1 MDASDGHPLDPR
13 PVAERAPQVIPLRLL
28 HPEEMFVLGQTDLF
42 SEHRNFL
49 TGVERAISTLRGHRS
64 GRPVRLEVTLPVSRV
79 DDGTADRIH
88 RTLGRYCD
96 DRIDYNRRERR
107 ATRFDGLSYLWVGMP
122 IVVLGFLVVT
132 FAAHIAG
139 RGQGSNLV
147 LDSGG
152 WVLVWVGLWFPL
164 DTLVFTPLTYSREIR
179 ALERLRAA
187 TVSVEP
193 DPSLPAR

>member
-1 MDASDGHPLDPR
+1 M
-13 PVAERAPQVIPLRLL
+13 

-49 TGVERAISTLRGHRS
+49 TGVEHALSTLRGHRS
-64 GRPVRLEVTLPVSRV
+64 GRPVRLEVTLPAPQVA
-79 DDGTADRIH
+79 DGTGERIH

-96 DRIDYNRRERR
+96 DRIAYNRRERR

-122 IVVLGFLVVT
+122 IVILGFLVVT
-132 FAAHIAG
+132 LAAHIAG

-164 DTLVFTPLTYSREIR
+164 DTLVFTPLSYSRELR
-179 ALERLRAA
+179 ALERLRSA
-187 TVSVEP
+187 TVAVAADPLLP
-193 DPSLPAR
+193 DL